1 MNIEL
6 VLHTPRTRILLID
19 ETPYG
24 QLIKKRID
32 NYAFWCFQP
41 WVDDICVDVDLF
53 HVIVDYCKFKLFMTE
68 RQFFKQISREINKY
82 LNEIQ
87 DE

>member
-1 MNIEL
+1 MDIEL

-19 ETPYG
+19 TTPYG

-32 NYAFWCFQP
+32 NHSFWYFDEGFD
-41 WVDDICVDVDLF
+41 VSIDIDVL
-53 HVIVDYCKFKLFMTE
+53 HVIRNYCRFRLFRSD
-68 RQFFKQISREINKY
+68 RQFVKQIRREINKY
-82 LNEIQ
+82 LKEIQ

>member
-19 ETPYG
+19 KTPYG

-41 WVDDICVDVDLF
+41 WEDDICVDVGLF

-68 RQFFKQISREINKY
+68 RQFLKQIMLEINKY
-82 LNEIQ
+82 LNEIH

>member
-32 NYAFWCFQP
+32 NYAFWCFQT
-41 WVDDICVDVDLF
+41 WGDDICVDVDLF
-53 HVIVDYCKFKLFMTE
+53 HVIVDYCQFKLFMTE
-68 RQFFKQISREINKY
+68 RKFFKQVLREIQKY
-82 LNEIQ
+82 LKE
-87 DE
+87 EK

>member
-1 MNIEL
+1 MNIKL
-6 VLHTPRTRILLID
+6 VLHTLRTRILLID

-32 NYAFWCFQP
+32 NYSFWCFQP
-41 WVDDICVDVDLF
+41 WEDDICVDVDLF
-53 HVIVDYCKFKLFMTE
+53 YVIVDYCQFKLFMTE

-82 LNEIQ
+82 LNEIH

>member
-41 WVDDICVDVDLF
+41 WGDDIFVDVDLF
-53 HVIVDYCKFKLFMTE
+53 HVIVDYCQFKLFMTE
-68 RQFFKQISREINKY
+68 RKFFKQVLREIQKY
-82 LNEIQ
+82 LKE
-87 DE
+87 EK

>member
-1 MNIEL
+1 MDIEL

-19 ETPYG
+19 TTPYG

-32 NYAFWCFQP
+32 NHSFWCFDEGFD
-41 WVDDICVDVDLF
+41 VSIDIDVL
-53 HVIVDYCKFKLFMTE
+53 HVIRNYCRFRLFRSD
-68 RQFFKQISREINKY
+68 RQFVKQIRREINKY
-82 LNEIQ
+82 FKEIQ